1 MKTVFSSQDR
11 KQIIFLPSSR
21 AYPYV
26 WTVWKSVLLFKSPS
40 PLLTNNGDASVE
52 LASNF
57 KGKMHSKQN
66 LFAKCMTKMFALNC
80 GFLGGSC

>member
-26 WTVWKSVLLFKSPS
+26 WIVWKSVLLFKSPS
-40 PLLTNNGDASVE
+40 LHLLTNNRDASVE

-66 LFAKCMTKMFALNC
+66 LFAKCMTKMFA
-80 GFLGGSC
+80 GFLGGSCS

>member
-26 WTVWKSVLLFKSPS
+26 WIVCKSVLLFKSPS
-40 PLLTNNGDASVE
+40 LHLLTNNGDARVA

-66 LFAKCMTKMFALNC
+66 LFAKCMTKMFA
-80 GFLGGSC
+80 GFLGGSCS

>member
-26 WTVWKSVLLFKSPS
+26 WKSVLLFKSPS
-40 PLLTNNGDASVE
+40 LHLLTNNGDTRVA
-52 LASNF
+52 LASNV

-66 LFAKCMTKMFALNC
+66 LFAKCMTKMFA
-80 GFLGGSC
+80 GFLGGSCS